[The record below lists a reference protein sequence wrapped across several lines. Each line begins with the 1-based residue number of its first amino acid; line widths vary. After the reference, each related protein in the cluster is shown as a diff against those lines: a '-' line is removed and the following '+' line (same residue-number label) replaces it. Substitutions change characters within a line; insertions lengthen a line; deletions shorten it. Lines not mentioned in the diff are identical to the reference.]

1 MYEISLTFVQQY
13 YINIKLLE
21 YSTLIEHIKYETLKK
36 KKLISATELNVSGV
50 TTRLAMSADTV

>member
-36 KKLISATELNVSGV
+36 KEANFGYRAQCIWCYYKASYVC
-50 TTRLAMSADTV
+50 